1 MDIDAVEQR
10 AGDFGALALNL
21 QRRAGAFF
29 LWISQEAAHAGIH
42 RGDEH
47 KICRVVDR
55 AHGAGDRDVAV
66 FQRLAHNF
74 EHVAPELRQLVEK
87 EDPVAEKIDRPVL
100 VLKVVLPQ

>member
-1 MDIDAVEQR
+1 MWVGEKSADTRVH
-10 AGDFGALALNL
+10 
-21 QRRAGAFF
+21 RR
-29 LWISQEAAHAGIH
+29 
-42 RGDEH
+42 DEH
-47 KICRVVDR
+47 ETRRIIDR

-87 EDPVAEKIDRPVL
+87 EDPVAEKIDRPVF